1 MINGSFFV
9 LSLLLF
15 LSCAAGPGPFYV
27 RALALRGT
35 MYTLISK
42 VDEAIKDLTQVIDS
56 EDEQVSIKVQ

>member
-1 MINGSFFV
+1 MLF
-9 LSLLLF
+9 F

-35 MYTLISK
+35 MYTLLSK